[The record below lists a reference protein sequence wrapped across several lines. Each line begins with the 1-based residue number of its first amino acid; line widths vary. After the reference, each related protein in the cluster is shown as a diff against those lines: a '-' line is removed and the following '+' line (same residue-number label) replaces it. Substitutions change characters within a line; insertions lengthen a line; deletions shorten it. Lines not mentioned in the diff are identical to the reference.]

1 MATTIWVVD
10 DEEAVRD
17 ALEAMIKELGYQVRS
32 FSSAEDVLAAY
43 KQEVVS
49 PDVVITDVRM
59 PGMSGMDLT
68 RALLQ
73 IDPHAIV
80 IILTAYPSIPNAV
93 ESIRNGA
100 ADFLSKPCR
109 IEEMRIRLEHALESR
124 DLQARLKKTR
134 MIAWGL
140 IASLPIWF
148 ILGIILAKILQP

>member
-10 DEEAVRD
+10 DEASVRD
-17 ALEAMIKELGYQVRS
+17 ALESMIKELGYQVRT
-32 FSSAEDVLAAY
+32 FSTAEEVLAVY
-43 KQEVVS
+43 KKAEVS

-59 PGMSGMDLT
+59 PGMSGMDLI
-68 RALLQ
+68 RAVLE
-73 IDPHAIV
+73 IDPHAIL

-93 ESIRNGA
+93 ESIRGGA
-100 ADFLSKPCR
+100 ADFLAKPCR

-148 ILGIILAKILQP
+148 ILGIVLAKILQP

>member
-10 DEEAVRD
+10 DEDAVRD
-17 ALEAMIKELGYQVRS
+17 VLESMIKQLGYQVRT
-32 FSSAEDVLAAY
+32 FSTAEEALSAY
-43 KQEVVS
+43 KQSEAS
-49 PDVVITDVRM
+49 PDLVITDVRL

-68 RALLQ
+68 RAILDV
-73 IDPHAIV
+73 DPEAIL
-80 IILTAYPSIPNAV
+80 IILTAYPSIPDAV

-100 ADFLSKPCR
+100 IDFLSKPCR
-109 IEEMRIRLEHALESR
+109 IEELRIRLEHAWESR

-148 ILGIILAKILQP
+148 VLGILLARILQL

>member
-1 MATTIWVVD
+1 
-10 DEEAVRD
+10 
-17 ALEAMIKELGYQVRS
+17 
-32 FSSAEDVLAAY
+32 
-43 KQEVVS
+43 
-49 PDVVITDVRM
+49 M

-68 RALLQ
+68 RAILE
-73 IDPHAIV
+73 IDPHAIL

-93 ESIRNGA
+93 ESIRGGA

-124 DLQARLKKTR
+124 DLQTRLKKTR

-148 ILGIILAKILQP
+148 VLGIILAKVLQP

>member
-17 ALEAMIKELGYQVRS
+17 ALESMIKELGYQVRT
-32 FSSAEDVLAAY
+32 FSSAEDVLLAY
-43 KQEVVS
+43 KQEDAS

-68 RALLQ
+68 RAILQ
-73 IDPHAIV
+73 LDPHSIV

-93 ESIRNGA
+93 ESIRAGA

-124 DLQARLKKTR
+124 DLQTRLRKTR
-134 MIAWGL
+134 TIAWSL
-140 IASLPIWF
+140 IGSLPIWF

>member
-10 DEEAVRD
+10 DEDAVRD
-17 ALEAMIKELGYQVRS
+17 ALESMIKELGYQVRT
-32 FSSAEDVLAAY
+32 FSTAEEVLNAY
-43 KQEVVS
+43 KQSEDA

-68 RALLQ
+68 RAILQ
-73 IDPHAIV
+73 IDPHAIL

-93 ESIRNGA
+93 ESIRGGA
-100 ADFLSKPCR
+100 VDFLSKPCR

-124 DLQARLKKTR
+124 DLQSRLKKTR
-134 MIAWGL
+134 LIAWGL

-148 ILGIILAKILQP
+148 VLGIILAKILQP

>member
-10 DEEAVRD
+10 DEDAVRD
-17 ALEAMIKELGYQVRS
+17 ALESMIKELGYQVRS
-32 FSSAEDVLAAY
+32 FSTAEEVLGAY
-43 KQEVVS
+43 KTADAT

-68 RALLQ
+68 RAILE
-73 IDPHAIV
+73 IDPHAIL

-93 ESIRNGA
+93 ESIRGGA

-124 DLQARLKKTR
+124 DLQTRLKKTR
-134 MIAWGL
+134 MIALGL

-148 ILGIILAKILQP
+148 ILGILLARLLQP

>member
-10 DEEAVRD
+10 DEDAVRD
-17 ALEAMIKELGYQVRS
+17 ALESMIKELGYQVRT
-32 FSSAEDVLAAY
+32 FGTAEEVLSVY
-43 KQEVVS
+43 KQTPTP

-68 RALLQ
+68 RAILD
-73 IDPHAIV
+73 IDPNAIV
-80 IILTAYPSIPNAV
+80 IILTAYPSIPTAV
-93 ESIRNGA
+93 ESIRGGA

-124 DLQARLKKTR
+124 DLQGRLRKTR
-134 MIAWGL
+134 MVAWAL

-148 ILGIILAKILQP
+148 ILGILLARLLRP

>member
-10 DEEAVRD
+10 DEDSVRE
-17 ALEAMIKELGYQVRS
+17 ALESMIKELGYQVRT
-32 FSSAEDVLAAY
+32 FSTAEEVLGAY
-43 KQEVVS
+43 KQADVT

-68 RALLQ
+68 RAILE
-73 IDPHAIV
+73 IDPHAIL

-93 ESIRNGA
+93 ESIRGGA

-124 DLQARLKKTR
+124 DLQTRLKKTR
-134 MIAWGL
+134 MIALGL

-148 ILGIILAKILQP
+148 VLGIILAKLLQP

>member
-10 DEEAVRD
+10 DEDSVRE
-17 ALEAMIKELGYQVRS
+17 ALESMIKELGYQVRT
-32 FSSAEDVLAAY
+32 FSTAEEVLGAY
-43 KQEVVS
+43 KQAEVP

-68 RALLQ
+68 RAILE
-73 IDPHAIV
+73 IDPLAIL

-93 ESIRNGA
+93 ESIRGGA

-124 DLQARLKKTR
+124 DLQTRLKKTR
-134 MIAWGL
+134 LIAWGL

-148 ILGIILAKILQP
+148 VLGIILAKILQP

>member
-1 MATTIWVVD
+1 MATTIWAVD
-10 DEEAVRD
+10 DEDAVRE
-17 ALEAMIKELGYQVRS
+17 ALESMIKELGYQVRT

-43 KQEVVS
+43 KRETV

-68 RALLQ
+68 RAILA

-100 ADFLSKPCR
+100 TDFLSKPCR

-124 DLQARLKKTR
+124 DLQLRLNKTR
-134 MIAWGL
+134 IITWSL
-140 IASLPIWF
+140 IASLPLWF
-148 ILGIILAKILQP
+148 VLGIILAKILHP

>member
-1 MATTIWVVD
+1 MGTTIWVVD

-17 ALEAMIKELGYQVRS
+17 ALESMIKELGYQVRT
-32 FSSAEDVLAAY
+32 FPTAEDVLSAY
-43 KQEVVS
+43 KQAELP

-68 RALLQ
+68 RAILQ
-73 IDPHAIV
+73 IDPHAIL

-93 ESIRNGA
+93 ESIRGGA

-124 DLQARLKKTR
+124 DLQARLRKTR

-148 ILGIILAKILQP
+148 VLGIILAKVLQP

>member
-32 FSSAEDVLAAY
+32 FSAAEDVLAAY
-43 KQEVVS
+43 KNES
-49 PDVVITDVRM
+49 LPPDVVITDVRM

-73 IDPHAIV
+73 IDPNAIV